1 SLFFF
6 CSPAFANET
15 AAGSESMVAHASLL
29 VFQISVILFAAWT
42 GGALFNRFRLPS
54 VLGEVLSGV
63 IIGPFML
70 GKIPLPA
77 FPLGLFPMTAGFAV
91 STELYSLA
99 AIASVILLFLVGIET
114 DLELLFRYSVKG
126 LVVGI
131 GGVVASFVLGDLVG
145 VLFGNLLFGRH
156 LGFAHPVPLLLGVIS
171 TATSVGITAR
181 ILSDKRKMDSPEG
194 VTILSAAVIDDVLGI
209 ILFAIVV
216 GVIKSGHVVWREVS
230 MISLKAISLWLGF
243 TALGIAFSGHLSRF
257 LKGFKDRTTIA
268 VMAFALALFLAGIFE
283 RSGLAMIIGA
293 YVMGLSLSKTD
304 ISFLLQEN
312 LASLNKF
319 FVPLFFCVMGMLI
332 NLREMSDPRILLLG
346 LIYVVF
352 AIVGKL
358 LGCSVPALFMNFT
371 AAGALRVG
379 LGMIPRGEVALII
392 AGIGLALGAIPHDVF
407 SVAVIMTFITTL
419 ITPPVLAKT
428 LDWKAPSLRKNQPP
442 AKVLRQIVYDM
453 PNQETGELLL
463 GKIVTDFENEGFF
476 VYRVEIPEVMYQIR
490 KNDVFITLKYFMD
503 KLVFECSDN
512 DTAFVHTVFYEVI
525 AELEE
530 LMSRLEKISNREKIA
545 QNIFCDE
552 TGTCKER
559 IKLSQV
565 ISPLAVSANLKGSS
579 KSEILEE
586 MITLLMVSGALPADN
601 RAQALKD
608 LWEREK
614 TMSTGMQEGVALP
627 HAKTLA
633 VDKLIAAVGIKNG
646 GADFDS
652 LDKKPSEIFVLT
664 LAPKAN
670 QQPYLQFMGE
680 VTKVLV
686 NPENRKRILSSR
698 TNKDLYKAITASL

>member
-1 SLFFF
+1 
-6 CSPAFANET
+6 
-15 AAGSESMVAHASLL
+15 MVAHASLL

-42 GGALFNRFRLPS
+42 GGTLFNRFRLPS

>member
-1 SLFFF
+1 
-6 CSPAFANET
+6 
-15 AAGSESMVAHASLL
+15 
-29 VFQISVILFAAWT
+29 
-42 GGALFNRFRLPS
+42 
-54 VLGEVLSGV
+54 
-63 IIGPFML
+63 ML

-579 KSEILEE
+579 KSDILEE
-586 MITLLMVSGALPADN
+586 MIALLMVSGALPADN